1 MVSPG
6 DDDYDHVS
14 HDRGQVCQ
22 QVHQEEEV
30 PQVLEAG
37 NASQMNSW
45 MLVSFFTSVF
55 ISVSLFFIILCL
67 ICESGNTITE
77 E

>member
-30 PQVLEAG
+30 PQVLDSRKHLQNELLNG
-37 NASQMNSW
+37 RLIFYLHCYLCFSDSHH
-45 MLVSFFTSVF
+45 
-55 ISVSLFFIILCL
+55 SLLNL
-67 ICESGNTITE
+67 WNGKYYH
-77 E
+77 